1 MLRRGFSLI
10 ELMVVVA
17 IIAVLVAGTV
27 PYVQGYVE
35 EAKITKT
42 KETMT
47 SIRSAIQRFE
57 MDHNYMYKPTKEDGT
72 DLKLDLENWQTGLM
86 GYISGNMNDAWGR
99 PFYYSYAGSFIV
111 SSAQDGRLDTNVIV
125 MDTKPPFAPAQAWF
139 VDNNKNGLPDSGDLI
154 KVTFTRPIGALTL
167 GAGVFQRR
175 EKSTELFADVT
186 NVVLKTDSFEGDQV
200 AIFSITGDTNLK
212 VGDELRFGATVT
224 DASAACGSA
233 PSGIYTPDNVL
244 AEGLHTRA
252 EVLEADL
259 APLNTPQ
266 ASLPTPVV
274 LKAAQ

>member
-57 MDHNYMYKPTKEDGT
+57 MDHNYMYKPTKEDGS

-175 EKSTELFADVT
+175 GKSTELFADVT

-212 VGDELRFGATVT
+212 VGDELRFGPTVT
-224 DASAACGSA
+224 DASAACGAAS
-233 PSGIYTPDNVL
+233 SGIYTPDNVL
-244 AEGLHTRA
+244 AEDLHDRA
-252 EVLEADL
+252 EIQEADL
-259 APLNTPQ
+259 APLNIPQ